1 MVKEP
6 EKRLGKPIGVRLP
19 KPVEEALKK
28 RVKDKR
34 KQFPRY
40 DVQDLIRTATIKH
53 LKAKGYLDKNKDY
66 L

>member
-1 MVKEP
+1 MVKEQ
-6 EKRLGKPIGVRLP
+6 EKRFGKPVGVRLP
-19 KPVEEALKK
+19 KIVEEAMKK

-40 DVQDLIRTATIKH
+40 DVQDMIRTAIIKH
-53 LKAKGYLDKNKDY
+53 LKEKGYLDKGKDY